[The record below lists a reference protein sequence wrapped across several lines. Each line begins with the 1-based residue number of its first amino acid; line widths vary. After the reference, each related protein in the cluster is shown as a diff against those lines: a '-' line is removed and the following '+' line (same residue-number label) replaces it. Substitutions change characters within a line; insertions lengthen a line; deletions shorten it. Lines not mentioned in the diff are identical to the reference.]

1 MVGSEDFG
9 KIYHLCPAKWVERKG
24 QKMDR
29 PNTDRRFV
37 RESHWVTREIASET
51 IVVPIRSHA
60 GEVDAIYTLNE
71 LGTMIWQLI
80 DGETS
85 VRQIADEICTAYNV
99 APERA
104 TADIVDFLQSLRAA
118 GIIKEKN

>member
-1 MVGSEDFG
+1 
-9 KIYHLCPAKWVERKG
+9 
-24 QKMDR
+24 MDR
-29 PNTDRRFV
+29 TNTERRFA
-37 RESHWVTREIASET
+37 RESHWVTREIAGET

-71 LGTMIWQLI
+71 LGTTIWRLV
-80 DGETS
+80 DGQTS
-85 VRQIADEICTAYNV
+85 VGQIADEICAAYNV

-104 TADIVDFLQSLRAA
+104 TADMVDFLQSLEAA